1 MWWLFGVLRVCVSV
15 RERAGRVKICKKN
28 EMLFRVYSME
38 SRNPYRVGKP
48 VLIVWLS
55 FKSTQRV
62 PRAVVSSWKKR
73 IYIKNG
79 EKSLPQTVCCPLT
92 GIPDCGV
99 CWLQSL
105 NPTVSLNFNFFL
117 SPSPIQKYFRPFYSL
132 YMFWAGRSIHSVR

>member
-1 MWWLFGVLRVCVSV
+1 MWWPFGVLRVCVSV

-62 PRAVVSSWKKR
+62 PRAVVSS
-73 IYIKNG
+73 
-79 EKSLPQTVCCPLT
+79 
-92 GIPDCGV
+92 
-99 CWLQSL
+99 
-105 NPTVSLNFNFFL
+105 
-117 SPSPIQKYFRPFYSL
+117 
-132 YMFWAGRSIHSVR
+132 